1 MLLWLMSCGVHA
13 HAQEIIKLSKVT
25 PLAVPED
32 IYIDSVM
39 ASFSDSAR
47 IGTVLRGLGNKPIPA
62 FVAGGV
68 AKGIHGVLK
77 NPSSDDRVLHC
88 TMRVNALDI
97 REISTGTS
105 EKATCALN
113 FELLSLT
120 DSGWVRLFDHAALST
135 VGGGLD
141 ATGKHAAN
149 IVDAFA
155 QGFAEFTRLQQSGE
169 LPAPVLVD
177 APKAGIYGGENRAYP
192 VLVVGAPARGS
203 YRSFMAFRDQ
213 HPDTSVTFTMKP
225 VGKDDPLREMYK
237 LKTARD
243 EAMPSEPWG
252 VSDGKQLYLN
262 MGKRYLR
269 MNRSGNEFK
278 ANYGLGGSGQVD
290 AAAISVGVGF
300 GLLGV
305 LVYYGASGTSAQQ
318 HVPVKLDMLTGDLVP
333 VFDPRV
339 GAPLKDE
346 TSDHLFQ
353 YSRICPMDTIVKILV
368 YGGLKAELTKEGYH
382 VLKLVPRPDTV
393 PVEIQVGDGPP
404 TSIEVSTARI
414 GGEPS
419 VYLIKVGKD
428 AIPTVDRLGANMAGP
443 LLQKLDPNKEVN

>member
-1 MLLWLMSCGVHA
+1 MLLWLISFGGHARAQGV
-13 HAQEIIKLSKVT
+13 IKLSKVT
-25 PLAVPED
+25 PLAVPEGL
-32 IYIDSVM
+32 YIDSVI

-62 FVAGGV
+62 FVAGGI
-68 AKGIHGVLK
+68 AEGIHGVLK
-77 NPSSDDRVLHC
+77 NPEGDDRALHC

-120 DSGWVRLFDHAALST
+120 DSGWVRLFDHAALTT

-141 ATGKHAAN
+141 ATGKQAAN
-149 IVDAFA
+149 IVEAFA
-155 QGFAEFTRLQQSGE
+155 QGFAEFSRLHHSGE
-169 LPAPVLVD
+169 LPIPVLVD
-177 APKAGIYGGENRAYP
+177 APKAGVNAAENRAYP
-192 VLVVGAPARGS
+192 VLLVGAPARGS

-213 HPDTSVTFTMKP
+213 QPDTSVAFTMKA

-252 VSDGKQLYLN
+252 VSDGKQLYIN
-262 MGKRYLR
+262 MGKRFLR

-290 AAAISVGVGF
+290 ATAIAIGVGF

-305 LVYYGASGTSAQQ
+305 LVYYGTSGTTEQQ
-318 HVPVKLDMLTGDLVP
+318 HIPVRLDMLTGDLVP
-333 VFDPRV
+333 VYDPRLGGPV
-339 GAPLKDE
+339 KDE

-353 YSRICPMDTIVKILV
+353 YSRICPMDTTVKILV
-368 YGGLKAELTKEGYH
+368 YGGLEAELTKEGYH
-382 VLKLVPRPDTV
+382 ILKLVPRPDPV

-404 TSIEVSTARI
+404 TSVEISTVRI
-414 GGEPS
+414 GGDPS

-428 AIPTVDRLGANMAGP
+428 AIPTVDRLGVSMAGP
-443 LLQKLDPNKEVN
+443 VLQKLDPRKEVK